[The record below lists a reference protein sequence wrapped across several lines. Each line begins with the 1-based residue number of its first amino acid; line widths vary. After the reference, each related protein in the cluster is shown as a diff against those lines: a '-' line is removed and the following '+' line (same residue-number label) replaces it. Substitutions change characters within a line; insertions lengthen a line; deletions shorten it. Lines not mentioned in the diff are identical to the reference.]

1 MKRIVFFGDSITDGC
16 RNKER
21 DDLISSLGSGFVLF
35 AAGKLLAD
43 NPYAYEIFNRG
54 IGGNR
59 SVDLYARI
67 KKDVWELQPD
77 VVNILVGINDIWHEQ
92 MFCNGLDV
100 GQYEE
105 IYRLIVEQTK
115 KRLPNAKLIL
125 CEPFVL
131 RGRVTE
137 ENFAVYERIYDYA
150 KVVKRLADEYGETF
164 LPLQETI
171 ANLAQTYGD
180 SAVLVD
186 GIHPTAFCAEK
197 IATEWV
203 KCWKQ
208 IESA

>member
-1 MKRIVFFGDSITDGC
+1 MRIVFFGDSITDGC
-16 RNKER
+16 RNRER
-21 DDLISSLGSGFVLF
+21 DDLLVSLGAGFVLF
-35 AAGKLLAD
+35 ATGKLLKD
-43 NPYAYEIFNRG
+43 NPHAYEIFNRG
-54 IGGNR
+54 VGGNR

-92 MFCNGLDV
+92 MFSNGLDV
-100 GQYEE
+100 GQYES
-105 IYRLIVEQTK
+105 IYRLMIEETK

-137 ENFAVYERIYDYA
+137 EQFSVYEQIYAYA
-150 KVVKRLADEYGETF
+150 NVVKKLASEYGVYF
-164 LPLQETI
+164 LPLQAMI
-171 ANLAQTYGD
+171 SDLAEKYGNA
-180 SAVLVD
+180 AVLLD

-197 IATEWV
+197 IASKWI
-203 KCWKQ
+203 KLFKQ